1 MVLAAKAYN
10 HNLDTSPEHYPN
22 IVSTRPCA
30 ALWLSYSHVE
40 LGWQEAKSCNAIW
53 GFFLGH
59 IKHSPKITKNPQG
72 NGDPEKKK
80 KRFDP
85 AVLGTYAD
93 RLETLANVREAG
105 ISVSGLDMFN
115 LGSFEDIGRVIPIWD
130 KLGTL
135 KFTIGSYMGT
145 GWYLW

>member
-40 LGWQEAKSCNAIW
+40 LGWQEAKSGAIGDFFW
-53 GFFLGH
+53 GTSN
-59 IKHSPKITKNPQG
+59 IPQKSPRIHRDMVKWWPRTKKSG
-72 NGDPEKKK
+72 I
-80 KRFDP
+80 DP

-115 LGSFEDIGRVIPIWD
+115 LGSFSKTSGGLFGYSN
-130 KLGTL
+130 LG
-135 KFTIGSYMGT
+135 
-145 GWYLW
+145 